1 MPGLIEKSGATPSE
15 RSRLFY
21 GVCIPLR
28 LSLALFVYWKSTSP
42 IVQGILL
49 ATSAISVYVNL
60 LGLNT
65 SNEVWWSRGFHT
77 LTSLAIFLSLLGGFR
92 SWVPGIMI
100 LDVLF
105 GLLTS
110 FSRDPW
116 NVKF

>member
-28 LSLALFVYWKSTSP
+28 LLLAGFVYWKSTSP
-42 IVQGILL
+42 IVQGLILT
-49 ATSAISVYVNL
+49 ASAISVYINL

-77 LTSLAIFLSLLGGFR
+77 LTSLTIFLFSLGGFE

-105 GLLTS
+105 GLFTS
-110 FSRDPW
+110 FARDPW
-116 NVKF
+116 WF